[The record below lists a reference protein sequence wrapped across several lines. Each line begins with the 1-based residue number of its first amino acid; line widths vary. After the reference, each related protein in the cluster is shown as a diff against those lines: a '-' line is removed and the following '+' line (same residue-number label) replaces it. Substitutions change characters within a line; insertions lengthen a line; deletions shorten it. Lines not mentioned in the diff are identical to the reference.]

1 MHAPVDPSPGGVSPH
16 PFAKPRTNRQ
26 TYEFLIRQMLRV
38 GTYSVLLAVGLIF
51 AHIIWKGLPVVA
63 PAIQPKVTW
72 VLAKIPI
79 PYVVIDSN
87 KPFINTNFLT
97 KLPETLHV
105 IEDKQ
110 GNIQETSPQGSDVIK
125 KELGDNMRS
134 EKTISYSGG
143 GILGPI
149 VGTALLVIVCM
160 VVALFLGI
168 ASAIYLS
175 EYASHG
181 KFIEGVRLA
190 ILNLAGVPSVV
201 FGLFGLGIFVLSAPV
216 LTDTP
221 HDRALFSLPFLG
233 RLVSD
238 GTELAWLS
246 ACPDWLDWLPKLF
259 LFESISFQGWDTCVL
274 SGAFTLAF
282 VILPV
287 IITASEECL
296 RAVPQGFRETSLALG
311 ATRWQTIWRTVLPF
325 AMPGILTS
333 SILGIAR
340 AAGET
345 APIMFTAAL
354 AFKDKLPWEGDSG
367 FFGVFTQS
375 VQALPYHIYTIA
387 ARIPQSEYS
396 ERAQYGSV
404 FVFLVL
410 VLMFAI
416 TSVLLRRKL
425 RAKYKW

>member
-1 MHAPVDPSPGGVSPH
+1 MHAPANPSTSGVIPN
-16 PFAKPRTNRQ
+16 PFARPKTNKEL
-26 TYEFLIRQMLRV
+26 YEFLWKQVLRAA
-38 GTYSVLLAVGLIF
+38 TYAILVAVFFIFGHILI
-51 AHIIWKGLPVVA
+51 KGAPVVFG
-63 PAIQPKVTW
+63 QFRTTSSF
-72 VLAKIPI
+72 
-79 PYVVIDSN
+79 PYVAND
-87 KPFINTNFLT
+87 FLT

-105 IEDKQ
+105 LEDKQ
-110 GNIQETSPQGSDVIK
+110 GNKYETDPKGSDVIK
-125 KELGDNMRS
+125 AKLGDNLRS

-149 VGTALLVIVCM
+149 VGTVLLVAVCI

-168 ASAIYLS
+168 SSAVYLS
-175 EYASHG
+175 EYAKHG
-181 KFIEGVRLA
+181 RFIEIVRLA
-190 ILNLAGVPSVV
+190 ILNLSGVPSVV

-216 LTDTP
+216 FTDVP
-221 HDRALFSLPFLG
+221 LDRSLLVIPLG
-233 RLVSD
+233 F
-238 GTELAWLS
+238 T
-246 ACPDWLDWLPKLF
+246 KL
-259 LFESISFQGWDTCVL
+259 SFQGWDACVM

-311 ATRWQTIWRTVLPF
+311 ATRWQTIWKSVLPF

-354 AFKDKLPWEGDSG
+354 AFKDKLPWQNDGAWPLVENPGWMGEVVNGSSQ
-367 FFGVFTQS
+367 GVASLTES

-404 FVFLVL
+404 FVFLVI
-410 VLMFAI
+410 VLAFA
-416 TSVLLRRKL
+416 TASVLLRRKL